1 MSEETGRMAEE
12 DKFLGVRTT
21 IEPPSEDV
29 EQAKPEDF
37 EVSVVD
43 DRSKEDQR
51 HAPLDK
57 DGNLL
62 KKQGQDLEEYGGKV
76 KDRIGKL
83 KREFHDERRAK
94 EAAQAESNEAVSY
107 SRAIQVEN
115 QRLLHLVRNS
125 QAALTD
131 QAKSRAASNLAL
143 AEDNFKKA
151 HESGDSE
158 EIAEAQK
165 NLTNAQLGQAYA
177 PNVSQKIID
186 NWQQQV
192 RQQEQAAAQQTPY
205 VPEVPKVDPDPK
217 AVEWQENNQWFGEDT
232 EMTSFAYGVH
242 ERLVNQEGIDPDS
255 EEYYDLIDQRMGEV
269 FPSRFSRG
277 NNEQTIIVDTATTR
291 KTSPV
296 AAASRN
302 SGTSPRKVTLTQTQ
316 VRLAKRL
323 GLTPQQYA
331 AQLMKERN

>member
-94 EAAQAESNEAVSY
+94 EAAEAESNEAVSY
-107 SRAIQVEN
+107 SRAMQVEN

-125 QAALTD
+125 QAA
-131 QAKSRAASNLAL
+131 QIGRA
-143 AEDNFKKA
+143 
-151 HESGDSE
+151 H
-158 EIAEAQK
+158 
-165 NLTNAQLGQAYA
+165 
-177 PNVSQKIID
+177 V
-186 NWQQQV
+186 
-192 RQQEQAAAQQTPY
+192 
-205 VPEVPKVDPDPK
+205 
-217 AVEWQENNQWFGEDT
+217 
-232 EMTSFAYGVH
+232 
-242 ERLVNQEGIDPDS
+242 
-255 EEYYDLIDQRMGEV
+255 
-269 FPSRFSRG
+269 
-277 NNEQTIIVDTATTR
+277 
-291 KTSPV
+291 
-296 AAASRN
+296 
-302 SGTSPRKVTLTQTQ
+302 
-316 VRLAKRL
+316 
-323 GLTPQQYA
+323 
-331 AQLMKERN
+331 